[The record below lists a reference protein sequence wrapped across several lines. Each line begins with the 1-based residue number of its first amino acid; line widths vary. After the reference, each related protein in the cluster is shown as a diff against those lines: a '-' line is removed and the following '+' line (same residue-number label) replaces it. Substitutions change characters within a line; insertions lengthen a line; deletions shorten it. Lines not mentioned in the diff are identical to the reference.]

1 MVCLP
6 QHTRFNLETAISS
19 SLYFIFFSLS
29 VARKR
34 SWRCRSRSFL
44 PRRSTPFQILLGTGF
59 SAQWFITD
67 RPGRRVRRRRP
78 SLLARARAIRR
89 DSVLVGNFE
98 IPNLRTSIHI
108 VEFLDYDSGL
118 ALRITFRRFP
128 RVIRLIPLYVPTI
141 GARGL
146 LAEPSEPPRTQL
158 DSESDT
164 CIIISDEESS
174 NGDASIY
181 IEEGPVGLPAVS
193 YADAA
198 TVAATFDEHCNGRSI
213 GQAPPLP
220 DPQPESQVYYPQ
232 PQRIRVGGRRH
243 PMVLGRRT
251 SVCSCDG
258 ARPNILA
265 G

>member
-1 MVCLP
+1 M
-6 QHTRFNLETAISS
+6 H
-19 SLYFIFFSLS
+19 
-29 VARKR
+29 
-34 SWRCRSRSFL
+34 
-44 PRRSTPFQILLGTGF
+44 
-59 SAQWFITD
+59 
-67 RPGRRVRRRRP
+67 
-78 SLLARARAIRR
+78 
-89 DSVLVGNFE
+89 
-98 IPNLRTSIHI
+98 TSIHI

-193 YADAA
+193 YADAP

-232 PQRIRVGGRRH
+232 PQRIRVGGRRR

-251 SVCSCDG
+251 SACSCDG